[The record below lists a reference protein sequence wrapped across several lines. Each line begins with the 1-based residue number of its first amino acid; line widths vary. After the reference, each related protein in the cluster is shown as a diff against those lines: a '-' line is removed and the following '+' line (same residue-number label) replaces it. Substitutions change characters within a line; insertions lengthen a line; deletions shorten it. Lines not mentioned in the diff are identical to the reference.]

1 MADRG
6 AVKWFNNKKGYGFI
20 RQDSVS
26 EDIFV
31 HFSSI
36 AMKGYKT
43 LREGEIVE
51 YELTRGNDGKLQAE
65 NVMVIG
71 IPNEQ

>member
-1 MADRG
+1 MAEQG
-6 AVKWFNNKKGYGFI
+6 VVKWFNNKKGYGFI
-20 RQDSVS
+20 RQDGIS

-43 LREGEIVE
+43 LREGESVE
-51 YELTRGNDGKLQAE
+51 YDLAKGNDGKLQAE
-65 NVMVIG
+65 NLVVVG
-71 IPNEQ
+71 IPKD

>member
-1 MADRG
+1 MAEQG
-6 AVKWFNNKKGYGFI
+6 VVKWFNNKKGYGFV
-20 RQDSVS
+20 RQDGIT

-43 LREGEIVE
+43 LREGEVVE
-51 YELTRGNDGKLQAE
+51 YDLAKGNDGKLQAE
-65 NVMVIG
+65 NLVVVG
-71 IPNEQ
+71 IPED